1 MGGMHQ
7 FGVWHEGGHHTIQG
21 LPILKH
27 LLHSL
32 HGDVMVRYVCR
43 ADTPCTLFLTIKD
56 GVPYQKFKEGTP
68 PLDWQWLENSILPL
82 SASSQPL
89 AMIKRLALR

>member
-1 MGGMHQ
+1 MHQ
-7 FGVWHEGGHHTIQG
+7 FGVWHEGGQHTIQG

-27 LLHSL
+27 LLRTL

-68 PLDWQWLENSILPL
+68 PLDWQWLEQSILPL

-89 AMIKRLALR
+89 VMMKRLALR